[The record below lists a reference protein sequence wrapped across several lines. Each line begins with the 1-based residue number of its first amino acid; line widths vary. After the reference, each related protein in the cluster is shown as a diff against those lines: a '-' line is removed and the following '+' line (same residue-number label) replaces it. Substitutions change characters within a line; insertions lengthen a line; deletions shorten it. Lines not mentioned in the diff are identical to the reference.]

1 MSSTTEGRGFFDTI
15 LHPGRI
21 GVIVCGLVILQPLY
35 IAFRYLLA
43 GGYRAPEW
51 EHLALIPTA
60 SGRFDVL
67 ARAFGEVEGIP
78 PQSFPQD
85 PLPGF
90 VSHAT
95 VVGLLLFSLVILPTA
110 IILLLRA
117 RAHLLET
124 DPSGA
129 KGRLVAIVL
138 SLAIWASLNVV
149 SGQVAA
155 ATTQWGKMRQYAPL
169 ERSWRQYEEMHASCA
184 TAADR
189 AHLLLL
195 TRGLAPD
202 SVVTLLCRE
211 RTPSLHARSR
221 GVDTV
226 EVGVVLDGPGVD
238 PEFANIDGR
247 RGRTEVRYRAVKRG
261 IFVETWNMVAPE

>member
-21 GVIVCGLVILQPLY
+21 AVIVCGLAILQPLY

-60 SGRFDVL
+60 SGRFDFL

-78 PQSFPQD
+78 PQTIPQN

-95 VVGLLLFSLVILPTA
+95 VLGLLLFTFVILPTA
-110 IILLLRA
+110 LVLLLRA
-117 RAHLLET
+117 RARLLDS
-124 DPSGA
+124 DPAGA
-129 KGRLVAIVL
+129 KGRFVAVL
-138 SLAIWASLNVV
+138 LSVVIWGALNVV
-149 SGQVAA
+149 SGQIAA
-155 ATTQWGKMRQYAPL
+155 ATNQWGKMWQYASL
-169 ERSWRQYEEMHASCA
+169 EGSWRQYEEMHTACA
-184 TAADR
+184 AAADR

-202 SVVTLLCRE
+202 SVVTLLSRE
-211 RTPSLHARSR
+211 KAPSLHARR
-221 GVDTV
+221 KGEDTV
-226 EVGVVLDGPGVD
+226 MVGVVLDRPGVD
-238 PEFANIDGR
+238 PAFANIDGR
-247 RGRTEVRYRAVKRG
+247 KGRMEVRYGVVKKG
-261 IFVETWNMVAPE
+261 VFFDTYNMEAPQ